1 MQKMKKMTV
10 LCPVIAEKISTKV
23 DFIIKLISDK
33 LINL

>member
-10 LCPVIAEKISTKV
+10 IRQVFSEKKI

-33 LINL
+33 LINS